1 MSSKGIVSIHGR
13 DYWTVARRVAD
24 FRKAHRIEDGWAI
37 QTEIISVNGEA
48 VVVFARIVD
57 PEARVVG
64 TGIAEEFRAASKINR
79 TSAIE
84 NAETSAIGRALSAS
98 GFAGSGEYASA
109 DEVKGAID
117 AGKAIAQDSIPKPK
131 PPKNAREVFDFVQSK
146 GIDFHKFRDAVWAAK
161 SGASVYEM
169 DKETLGKAMDWF
181 EKQSAPASNKRA
193 KK

>member
-1 MSSKGIVSIHGR
+1 MSGKGIVSIHGR

-24 FRKAHRIEDGWAI
+24 FRKAHRIEEGWAI

-48 VVVFARIVD
+48 VVVFAKIVD
-57 PEARVVG
+57 PESRVVG

-109 DEVKGAID
+109 DEVRGAID
-117 AGKAIAQDSIPKPK
+117 AAKAIEKDSVPTSK
-131 PPKNAREVFDFVQSK
+131 PPKNAREVFDFVQAK
-146 GIDFHKFRDAVWAAK
+146 GVDFHKFKDAVWKAK

-169 DKETLGKAMDWF
+169 DKETLGKALDWF
-181 EKQSAPASNKRA
+181 QKQDKPKTKAKA